1 MNAQI
6 ITCLIIF
13 VLTMISFVWGKLPL
27 AVTAM
32 LSLAAYFLT
41 GCINAKE
48 ALSGFANTNTILI
61 GSMFVVAA
69 GFSKTQFV
77 HHCAHLIDRVSAGS
91 WTKTMA
97 GYLFITALLAQF
109 ILSPS
114 AVFTIVFPMI
124 LASCEEKGISP
135 SKVMFPVGL
144 CAIATCAIFPVGA
157 SLSLYAQFNGY
168 LQTYGYTNYQ
178 FGIWDI
184 CIGRIPELI
193 FTLIYCT
200 FFASK
205 FTPDKPLIPLTNLA
219 TDTKDKQTETLPKL
233 QEIMGFVIFIVVS
246 VGMIFQTTLKIPA
259 WAICLGGALLM
270 ILFGVLKEQEA
281 YRAIPASLLFLF
293 IGALATGSALM
304 STGAGKVI
312 GDAFAKVALSLGNNY
327 LIAAMF
333 FGIPFILTQVMN
345 NTGIIAVF
353 IPIAILAA
361 KSMGGNPIGPCIL
374 VLSAAL
380 CAFMTPMGTPTSAMM
395 MELGGYNIKSLVKQG
410 ILPGIIIWVISSL
423 WIGYL
428 YPVL

>member
-1 MNAQI
+1 MDVHVVI
-6 ITCLIIF
+6 CLIIF
-13 VLTMISFVWGKLPL
+13 ILTMISFVWGKLPL

-32 LSLAAYFLT
+32 LSLAAYFFT
-41 GCINAKE
+41 GCINTKE
-48 ALSGFANTNTILI
+48 ALAGFSDSNTILI

-77 HHCAHLIDRVSAGS
+77 HHCAHLIDRISAGS

-97 GYLFITALLAQF
+97 GYLLITALLAQF

-168 LQTYGYTNYQ
+168 LQTYGYTKYQ

-184 CIGRIPELI
+184 CIARIPELI

-200 FFASK
+200 FFAAK
-205 FTPDKPLIPLTNLA
+205 FTPDKPLISLTNIA
-219 TDTKDKQTETLPKL
+219 ADIKNNQTATLPRL
-233 QEIMGFVIFIVVS
+233 QEIMGFAIFIMVS
-246 VGMIFQTTLKIPA
+246 AGMIFQTVLKIPA

-270 ILFGVLKEQEA
+270 ILFGVLKEKEV

-293 IGALATGSALM
+293 IGALATGAALTA
-304 STGAGKVI
+304 TGAGKII
-312 GDAFAKVALSLGNNY
+312 GDTFAKIALSLGNNY

-345 NTGIIAVF
+345 NTAIVAIFV
-353 IPIAILAA
+353 PIAILAA
-361 KSMGGNPIGPCIL
+361 KSMGGNPIGLCSL
-374 VLSAAL
+374 VVSAEL
-380 CAFMTPMGTPTSAMM
+380 CAFMTPMGTPTAAMM
-395 MELGGYNIKSLVKQG
+395 MELGGYNVRSMVKQG
-410 ILPGIIIWVISSL
+410 ILPGLFIWILSSF
-423 WIGYL
+423 WIGYFF
-428 YPVL
+428 PVL